1 MGGKEGS
8 RGYVYQGIVAVL
20 ESFSLSF
27 WDKIYVEFPTDDDK
41 VDIALLFGNNI
52 VRAIQVKS
60 TNNTFTPQQIKQ
72 WIRDLTND
80 YPCPNYEFVLI
91 GQCSGTARTFINS
104 IEKYR
109 INQMDKKSIEA
120 LAGFDT
126 TIFDHAAISV
136 RSLSDDL
143 FSLQAHMR
151 DSLSKYLEGERLLL
165 SYTGRLP
172 TQVRG
177 LPRAAPEAGGV
188 GGQDDGLSRGV
199 QVRQRPDPQAGND
212 EIICPIRAEF
222 KRLCP
227 AWAQPYP

>member
-41 VDIALLFGNNI
+41 VDIALSFGNNI

-80 YPCPNYEFVLI
+80 YPCPNYELVLI

-104 IEKYR
+104 IEKY
-109 INQMDKKSIEA
+109 ILI
-120 LAGFDT
+120 
-126 TIFDHAAISV
+126 I
-136 RSLSDDL
+136 
-143 FSLQAHMR
+143 
-151 DSLSKYLEGERLLL
+151 
-165 SYTGRLP
+165 
-172 TQVRG
+172 
-177 LPRAAPEAGGV
+177 V
-188 GGQDDGLSRGV
+188 GGKPS
-199 QVRQRPDPQAGND
+199 
-212 EIICPIRAEF
+212 
-222 KRLCP
+222 
-227 AWAQPYP
+227 AWAYHVSVFASGRQVILFQT